1 MKVSWHVYT
10 CLIRNWTITIRKLL
24 SNQIRF
30 STRIRWYADSLSRN
44 QAYALCRH
52 IRLLFG
58 KRLDTILLRH
68 RFRQYPD
75 SPPTRCRIRSGFIGF
90 FFHSGERIE
99 KTTGLAAEFAG
110 CMWTEGVSGKKTV
123 SDSKIFGYVWTSPQV
138 YEMAHRQ

>member
-90 FFHSGERIE
+90 FFSLWRADRKNNRTRCRIRRMHVDGRRIWKENSFRFKNIRIRVDKSSG
-99 KTTGLAAEFAG
+99 L
-110 CMWTEGVSGKKTV
+110 
-123 SDSKIFGYVWTSPQV
+123 
-138 YEMAHRQ
+138 